1 METEMLVLARQDV
14 EEKGFLDLDLDPTL
28 DLFSEIERLKKE
40 KNAILLAHYYQEPD
54 IQDVADYIGDSLGL
68 AQQAEKTNAD
78 MIVFAGVHFMAETAK
93 ILNPTK
99 KVVIPDL
106 KAGCSLSDSCP
117 PPLFKKFKDEHPDHV
132 VVSYINCSAG
142 IKALSDVICTSSNAK
157 VIVESFPKDQKIIF
171 APDKNLGAYINKV
184 TGRNML
190 LWNGA
195 CMVHEIFS
203 LEKITKLKVRH
214 PNAKVIA
221 HPECED
227 PVLRI
232 ADFIGSTTG
241 LLKYTQKDDAKEFI
255 VVTETGIIHQMQKVN
270 PTKTFI
276 PAPPDNNCA
285 CNDCPHMKRNTLE
298 KLYLCMEYEVPDI
311 TMEEELRLAAKKPIE
326 RMLNTLIQNNCS
338 KVLADIK
345 DMKIIAMED
354 QQWLN
359 EEFLPRAT
367 TFGFKAIAIVKPD
380 YYFNQV
386 AVETISYKVDKEK
399 LTINF
404 FDNIDDAKAWLA
416 KMG

>member
-1 METEMLVLARQDV
+1 MNTGTLTSTADLQEAKEQV
-14 EEKGFLDLDLDPTL
+14 EAIGFLDLDIDPTL
-28 DLFSEIERLKKE
+28 DLFAEIEKLKKE
-40 KNAILLAHYYQEPD
+40 KNAVILAHYYQEPD

-68 AQQAEKTNAD
+68 AQQAEQTNAD

-117 PPLFKKFKDEHPDHV
+117 PPLFKKFKEQHPDHV

-157 VIVESFPKDQKIIF
+157 IIVDSFPETQPIIF

-203 LEKITKLKVRH
+203 LEKISKLKVRH

-221 HPECED
+221 HPECEE
-227 PVLRI
+227 PILRL
-232 ADFIGSTTG
+232 ADYIGSTTG
-241 LLKYTQKDDAKEFI
+241 LLKYTQNNEAKEFI
-255 VVTETGIIHQMQKVN
+255 VATEAGILHQMMKAS
-270 PTKTFI
+270 PDKTFI
-276 PAPPDNNCA
+276 PAPPDNSCA

-298 KLYLCMEYEVPDI
+298 KIYLCMKYELPDI
-311 TMEEELRLAAKKPIE
+311 IMDEDLRKAALKPIQ
-326 RMLNTLIQNNCS
+326 RM
-338 KVLADIK
+338 
-345 DMKIIAMED
+345 ME
-354 QQWLN
+354 
-359 EEFLPRAT
+359 
-367 TFGFKAIAIVKPD
+367 
-380 YYFNQV
+380 
-386 AVETISYKVDKEK
+386 ISAAAG
-399 LTINF
+399 L
-404 FDNIDDAKAWLA
+404 
-416 KMG
+416 